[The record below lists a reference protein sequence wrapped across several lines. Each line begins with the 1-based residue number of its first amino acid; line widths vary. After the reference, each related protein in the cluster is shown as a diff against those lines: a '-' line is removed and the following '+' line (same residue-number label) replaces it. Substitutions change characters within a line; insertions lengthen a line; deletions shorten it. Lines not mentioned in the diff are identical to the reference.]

1 MIKKIASTIEMSFD
15 IPESEKKEAQAA
27 SEEFRKVISSLD
39 TAKKHLNMIYEPF
52 KDAEEIPPDAVYEFR
67 GAIFRYK
74 EQIKENF
81 NKVKATSFL
90 AIVRLNYFATDTHIT
105 ELINTFKD
113 SIEDVE
119 KQINV
124 LLDIMDDL
132 KSKEFKNNIVNGIES
147 VRKACFEVEKLIKE
161 RILDY
166 IDSNILAKDWMTN
179 TGDKLHTE
187 IRVRIP
193 YITQLFEERQKALE
207 TGR

>member
-15 IPESEKKEAQAA
+15 IPESEKQEAQAA
-27 SEEFRKVISSLD
+27 SDEFKRVISSLD
-39 TAKKHLNMIYEPF
+39 AAKKHLNMIYEPF
-52 KDAEEIPPDAVYEFR
+52 KEAEEIPPDAIYEFR
-67 GAIFRYK
+67 GAVFRYK

-81 NKVKATSFL
+81 NKVKAISFL
-90 AIVRLNYFATDTHIT
+90 AIMRLNYFATDTHIT
-105 ELINTFKD
+105 ELINTFRD
-113 SIEDVE
+113 SVGDVE
-119 KQINV
+119 KQVNV

-132 KSKEFKNNIVNGIES
+132 KSKEFKDNIIKGIES

-179 TGDKLHTE
+179 TGDELHTE

>member
-15 IPESEKKEAQAA
+15 IPESEKEEAQTA
-27 SEEFRKVISSLD
+27 SDQFKKVMSSLD
-39 TAKKHLNMIYEPF
+39 AAKKHLNLMYEPF
-52 KDAEEIPPDAVYEFR
+52 KDAADIPPDAVYEFR

-90 AIVRLNYFATDTHIT
+90 AIMKLNYFATDTHIT
-105 ELINTFKD
+105 ELINTFRD
-113 SIEDVE
+113 SIGDVE
-119 KQINV
+119 KQVNV
-124 LLDIMDDL
+124 LLNVLDDL
-132 KSKEFKNNIVNGIES
+132 KSKDFKDNLVKGIES
-147 VRKACFEVEKLIKE
+147 IRKACFEVEKLIKE

-179 TGDKLHTE
+179 TGDELQTE
-187 IRVRIP
+187 IKVRIP

-207 TGR
+207 SGR

>member
-1 MIKKIASTIEMSFD
+1 MIRKIASTIEMSFD
-15 IPESEKKEAQAA
+15 IPESEKKEAQIA
-27 SEEFRKVISSLD
+27 SDTFKKVISSLD
-39 TAKKHLNMIYEPF
+39 AAKKHLNMIYEPF
-52 KDAEEIPPDAVYEFR
+52 KEASEIPPDAIYEFR

-81 NKVKATSFL
+81 NKVKATAFL
-90 AIVRLNYFATDTHIT
+90 AIMKLNYFATDTHIT
-105 ELINTFKD
+105 ELINTFRD
-113 SIEDVE
+113 SIGDVE
-119 KQINV
+119 KQVSV

-132 KSKEFKNNIVNGIES
+132 KSKDFKDNIIKGIES
-147 VRKACFEVEKLIKE
+147 VRKACFEVEKMIKE

-179 TGDKLHTE
+179 TGDELHTE
-187 IRVRIP
+187 IKIRVP